1 MRHSGRLL
9 IALSLLGFG
18 LCTPA
23 AGAHWS
29 APQLV
34 APGQGQPTLMMDP
47 QGDTLL
53 SVQSPTPVYEGST
66 LNVVRGGPTGRL
78 GPVESVG
85 GASGASGPAAA
96 VSPKG
101 DLLDWS
107 ERSGAAAFAVADP
120 GRPFG
125 PPVTLKAHGT
135 GQVIGYTTAV
145 DAAGRGLVA
154 WSVQSTVQT
163 ISVYAAWR
171 KAGSRELGRAQLL
184 YSGGS
189 TSSEPLAELSGGDRV
204 VVVFLASP
212 PAGTYDSEQVWV
224 TSARI
229 AGRFARPRALT
240 AAAVNLQPQFVLATD
255 ARDHR
260 AVLAWASIAPTTS
273 TSLETTTVTAALA
286 NSGGHFG
293 RPKRIGTLADGPTA
307 SLAAAISQ
315 TGRNAVVVYAAGD
328 RNLHGALARNGHGFG
343 ASEKVAAVPTG
354 RILLPTA
361 TFDSR
366 GSAVVAWSENRSTAY
381 PQTGS
386 WSIKAKF
393 WPSAAAGFCHAELV
407 ARGPGIGGQ
416 QLASD
421 AHGHTLLAFTDT
433 TASSLDLVRYT
444 PSAGQAGS
452 RCGSA

>member
-9 IALSLLGFG
+9 LALSLLGFA
-18 LCTPA
+18 LCAPA
-23 AGAHWS
+23 AWAHWS
-29 APQLV
+29 TPELV
-34 APGQGQPTLMMDP
+34 APGQGQPTLIMDP
-47 QGDTLL
+47 RGDTLF
-53 SVQSPTPVYEGST
+53 SIQSPTPVYEGST
-66 LNVVRGGPTGRL
+66 LNVVRGGPSGKLGR
-78 GPVESVG
+78 VQSVG
-85 GASGASGPAAA
+85 GSSGASGPAAA
-96 VSPKG
+96 VSPRG
-101 DLLDWS
+101 DLLGWS
-107 ERSGAAAFAVADP
+107 ERSGAVAFAVADP
-120 GRPFG
+120 GRMFG
-125 PPVTLKAHGT
+125 TPVALKTHGP
-135 GQVIGYTTAV
+135 GQVIDYTTAV
-145 DAAGRGLVA
+145 DAAGRGLVV
-154 WSVQSTVQT
+154 WSVQPTVQT
-163 ISVYAAWR
+163 IRVYAAWR

-189 TSSEPLAELSGGDRV
+189 TSSGPIAELSGGDRV
-204 VVVFLASP
+204 IVAFLASA

-229 AGRFARPRALT
+229 GGRFARPHALT
-240 AAAVNLQPQFVLATD
+240 PATVNLQPQFVLATD

-273 TSLETTTVTAALA
+273 TSLETTTVSAALA
-286 NSGGHFG
+286 NTGGHFG
-293 RPKRIGTLADGPTA
+293 RPKPIGTLADGPTA
-307 SLAAAISQ
+307 ALAAALSQ
-315 TGRNAVVVYAAGD
+315 NGRNAVVVYAAGD

-343 ASEKVAAVPTG
+343 TTEKVAAVPTG
-354 RILLPTA
+354 RITLPTA

-393 WPSAAAGFCHAELV
+393 WPSAAAGFCQAQLV
-407 ARGPGIGGQ
+407 AKGPGDGGQ

-444 PSAGQAGS
+444 PSAGPAGS
-452 RCGSA
+452 RCANA